1 MSNSYLI
8 SICLHVGLFIAALM
22 VTPPLLEKL
31 EDKQI
36 TVELIE
42 PEMPIESKPLPQ
54 VAAPQANDM
63 TEQASAPEQQQAIPA
78 QAAAPE
84 TAEVAEVVKAPMKKA
99 QVTKVTKAKSPVV
112 KIKAAS
118 RAEKIVQASAAP
130 SRAGVVV
137 PETLDDIESSDLD
150 YDSVAL
156 TQAGSLNESELDNE
170 FSKVDKKSEAALIAQ
185 KSAFDSDLKN
195 AEESSEKELAGI
207 ENENK
212 ENAKAMSD
220 ALNQTRSKNAAV
232 LAKIRAGEQAAE
244 NERLAREGAEKA
256 ARDAAARAAS
266 AKAASK
272 VGGNGNN
279 TFGAANG
286 KVRSIENLRQVPGNP
301 KPSYNMDERFQKQQG
316 TVVFQAYV
324 TPQGAL
330 EQFKLLQSTGHRNLD
345 GKTLAALKKWK
356 FYPGQQ
362 GWVEIPQTWNL
373 KGEAEEMPTTLRRK
387 VSQR

>member
-1 MSNSYLI
+1 MSNSYFI
-8 SICLHVGLFIAALM
+8 SVLLHLGLFIATLM

-42 PEMPIESKPLPQ
+42 PVQAETHPQ
-54 VAAPQANDM
+54 VAAPKADMAEQQA
-63 TEQASAPEQQQAIPA
+63 APEQQQAIPA

-84 TAEVAEVVKAPMKKA
+84 KAEIAEVVKAPMKKA
-99 QVTKVTKAKSPVV
+99 QVAKATKAKSPVT
-112 KIKAAS
+112 KIKAA
-118 RAEKIVQASAAP
+118 RQADKVVHAKAAP
-130 SRAGVVV
+130 TRAGVAI
-137 PETLDDIESSDLD
+137 PETLDDIEASDLD
-150 YDSVAL
+150 YDAVAV
-156 TQAGSLNESELDNE
+156 TQAGALNESELDNE
-170 FSKVDKKSEAALIAQ
+170 FSKVDQKSEAALKAQ
-185 KSAFDSDLKN
+185 RSAFDSDLKN

-220 ALNQTRSKNAAV
+220 ALNATRTKNAAV
-232 LAKIRAGEQAAE
+232 LAKIRAGEIAAE
-244 NERLAREGAEKA
+244 NERLAREGAAKA
-256 ARDAAARAAS
+256 ARDAASRAAA
-266 AKAASK
+266 AKASSN

-301 KPSYNMDERFQKQQG
+301 KPSYSMDERFQKQQG

-324 TPQGAL
+324 TQQGSL
-330 EQFKLLQSTGHRNLD
+330 EKFKLMQSTGYRNLD

>member
-1 MSNSYLI
+1 MTNSYFI
-8 SICLHVGLFIAALM
+8 SVLLHLGLFVAALL

-31 EDKQI
+31 EDRQI
-36 TVELIE
+36 TVEIIE
-42 PEMPIESKPLPQ
+42 PTEAPPEPQ
-54 VAAPQANDM
+54 VAAPKVADVADQKA
-63 TEQASAPEQQQAIPA
+63 EPQPQKALPA
-78 QAAAPE
+78 KAA
-84 TAEVAEVVKAPMKKA
+84 VVEKAQIAKEIKSPMKKA
-99 QVTKVTKAKSPVV
+99 KVAQKTKAKSPVV

-118 RAEKIVQASAAP
+118 AGPKIVHAKAAP
-130 SRAGVVV
+130 SRAGSPV
-137 PETLDDIESSDLD
+137 PETLDDIESDLD
-150 YDSVAL
+150 YDAVAL
-156 TQAGSLNESELDNE
+156 TQAGSLNESELDHE
-170 FSKVDKKSEAALIAQ
+170 FNKVDKKSEAAMSAQ
-185 KSAFDSDLKN
+185 KSAFDSELKN

-207 ENENK
+207 ENENQ

-220 ALNQTRSKNAAV
+220 ALKATRTKNAAI
-232 LAKIRAGEQAAE
+232 LAKIRAGEIAAE
-244 NERLAREGAEKA
+244 NERI
-256 ARDAAARAAS
+256 ARDAAAKAAA
-266 AKAASK
+266 AKAASR

-286 KVRSIENLRQVPGNP
+286 PVRSIENLRQVPGNP
-301 KPSYNMDERFQKQQG
+301 KPSYSMDERFNKQQG

-324 TPQGAL
+324 TDQGSL
-330 EQFKLLQSTGHRNLD
+330 QHFKLLQSTGHRNLD